1 MALKHRIRWL
11 ALHGVVRASSR
22 MLARRGDPQGRLI
35 SDLEL
40 RRNPVPFID
49 ELRVTGPIVKC
60 RLMHI
65 TVDHKIANEVLRSD
79 DFRVIAMGTSMPEPL
94 QWVIRHTDP
103 GLLHPVEP
111 PSMLWAR
118 AVFVQCRLVFR
129 ENCAPE
135 ATVWRGG
142 IGTTQSLRG
151 NSSSPIRFRLNLA
164 HACTV
169 RATWRVIG
177 DMDSWNSSVASI
189 IRSSYVASALSSAK

>member
-111 PSMLWAR
+111 PSMLSVEPPDHTRYRKLVSSVFTTR
-118 AVFVQCRLVFR
+118 AVAALRDRVQAAANTLLD
-129 ENCAPE
+129 EMTDA
-135 ATVWRGG
+135 
-142 IGTTQSLRG
+142 GTTDIVDRYCSQL
-151 NSSSPIRFRLNLA
+151 PV
-164 HACTV
+164 T
-169 RATWRVIG
+169 VIG
-177 DMDSWNSSVASI
+177 AILGVRDDA
-189 IRSSYVASALSSAK
+189 RSRILEFG